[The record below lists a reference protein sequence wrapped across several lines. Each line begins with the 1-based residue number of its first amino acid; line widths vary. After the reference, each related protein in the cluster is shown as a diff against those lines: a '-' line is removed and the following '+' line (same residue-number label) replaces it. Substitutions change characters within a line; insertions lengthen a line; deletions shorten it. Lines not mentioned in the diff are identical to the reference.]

1 METEST
7 ARLWPLQLTAF
18 EEYMMADDHPSHPM
32 MMVLQADVT
41 GVLRESEF
49 REAVEGLLRDHP
61 LLCCTVSRVD
71 GRLCWQPAAVPADLV
86 EWIPAQEQDALTYS
100 PDLRRRDLTKET
112 GCRVRA
118 VVSAQRARILVDVHH
133 ACCDGLAALQLVA
146 ELLARYGAATTLP
159 GEECPKY
166 DPVEIALLTER
177 NRFRPVAAK
186 RKRSLKTLV
195 AKLWR
200 LTSRQPLRL
209 LGTRERGGVD
219 AAAAE
224 ELLPHGRAFWLQT
237 LSQETVDSL
246 RGVAAGLRVSIND
259 LLLQQAFFQVRDW
272 NRAAGPVDPQGWIR
286 IAVPLS
292 MRESQ
297 HTGIPACNMVSYG
310 LVTHS
315 VEETRQPADLLAKIK
330 EKTSSFLRSGEGRI
344 ALKMFDVL
352 RRIPFGLRMFLSRS
366 SGAGTIVMT
375 TVGDVSRRLRCSFP
389 LQGQRWVAGNVTVQK
404 LGGAPPVRPG
414 TPVSITVA
422 EYAGQMTIGLRSD
435 GNVLSETDS
444 QEFLQQ
450 FVGRVEAVATGRQEV
465 SPAES

>member
-1 METEST
+1 
-7 ARLWPLQLTAF
+7 
-18 EEYMMADDHPSHPM
+18 MA
-32 MMVLQADVT
+32 
-41 GVLRESEF
+41 
-49 REAVEGLLRDHP
+49 
-61 LLCCTVSRVD
+61 
-71 GRLCWQPAAVPADLV
+71 
-86 EWIPAQEQDALTYS
+86 
-100 PDLRRRDLTKET
+100 
-112 GCRVRA
+112 
-118 VVSAQRARILVDVHH
+118 
-133 ACCDGLAALQLVA
+133 
-146 ELLARYGAATTLP
+146 
-159 GEECPKY
+159 
-166 DPVEIALLTER
+166 
-177 NRFRPVAAK
+177 
-186 RKRSLKTLV
+186 
-195 AKLWR
+195 
-200 LTSRQPLRL
+200 
-209 LGTRERGGVD
+209 
-219 AAAAE
+219 
-224 ELLPHGRAFWLQT
+224 

-272 NRAAGPVDPQGWIR
+272 NSAAGPVDPQGWIR

-435 GNVLSETDS
+435 GNVLSEADS